1 MIAWFAK
8 NDVAANI
15 LFFVI
20 IISGIYVATTQ
31 IPIDLFPEVEQRNV
45 RVSMVL
51 PGASPQ
57 ETEEGITIKIEEAI
71 QAIEG
76 IRQITSQ
83 SVEGS
88 SSVTVQVEEG
98 YDVREVLDEV
108 KIRVDGVN
116 NFPVE
121 AESLLVQIPQWRR
134 DAIGVVLFG
143 DYDNMTLRRVADNVR
158 DELAGL
164 PEITQVEVDNVLPF
178 EISIEI
184 AEWALRQYDISLEQ
198 VAGIL
203 RQNSTDVS
211 AGNLKTKGGDIFI
224 RSRGQAYRASDF
236 ETIPVIT
243 TQDGTMITLGDIA
256 TIRDEFE
263 ETPLRTRFN
272 GVPAIEIEV
281 YRSGD
286 ESIIDVTTAVRNY
299 IDKKQ
304 LDMPDGLTIDF
315 WRDRSEPIKARLET
329 LTKSAWQGLLLVII
343 MLALFL
349 RPSVAFW
356 VCLGIPMS
364 FMGAFLFMPLF
375 DVSLNL
381 MSLFAFILVLGI
393 VVDDAIVTGENVYSH
408 LQKGEDPLNAAIKG
422 TQEVAV
428 PVTFGILTTAAAFL
442 PLAFQTGRGSWYAAI
457 PLVVIPVLLFSLIE
471 SKFILPAHLK
481 HVKMRTEKNTSRLSK
496 LQQKIANSLEVMI
509 EKVYQPI
516 LAQTMRWRYAAWTA
530 MFASLILIIGT
541 IAAGHTKFVF
551 FPRVQSEVATA
562 TLVMPAGTA
571 FESTD
576 RIISAMT
583 MHAKDLQEAYR
594 DAETGES
601 VIRNVYSISGG
612 RNSTT
617 GRVQMDMIPPE
628 SRTVDVTTREVVNQW
643 RKKVGQV
650 AGAEQLNYRAEI
662 GGWGGS
668 PISIE
673 LKGRNTEALN
683 TLSEG
688 LKKQLEQYPAVSDI
702 EDSLSDGK
710 EELQLELKPE
720 ARLLGLSLNQVAR
733 QVRQAVFGFEVQ
745 RVQRGREEVRVM
757 VRYPLEARQSIETLE
772 QMMIRIGPNQE
783 VPLWQVANVFPGLSP
798 DSILRV
804 DRQRTISVNADFDKE
819 AGDLSLVLGEVNEWL
834 SEQINAYPGTTFE
847 MAGEARDQAEST
859 NSLTVGAIGLTIL
872 IYILL
877 AIPFKSYSQPI
888 IVMSVIPF
896 GLVGAVIGHWIMGMD
911 LTLLSFMGM
920 LALSGVVVN
929 DSLVLVDY
937 INQKRNEGVSLK
949 EAVYTAG
956 GRRFRPVLLTSLT
969 TFAGLVP
976 LLFETS
982 TQAQFLIPMA
992 VSLGFGILFATLIT
1006 LFIVPINYLILEDF
1020 KGYMRRYKRDM
1031 LGLLKKG

>member
-83 SVEGS
+83 SLEGS
-88 SSVTVQVEEG
+88 ASVTVQVEEG

-121 AESLLVQIPQWRR
+121 AESLLVQVPQWRR

-143 DYDNMTLRRVADNVR
+143 DYDNMTLRRVAENVR

-422 TQEVAV
+422 TQ
-428 PVTFGILTTAAAFL
+428 
-442 PLAFQTGRGSWYAAI
+442 
-457 PLVVIPVLLFSLIE
+457 
-471 SKFILPAHLK
+471 
-481 HVKMRTEKNTSRLSK
+481 
-496 LQQKIANSLEVMI
+496 
-509 EKVYQPI
+509 
-516 LAQTMRWRYAAWTA
+516 
-530 MFASLILIIGT
+530 
-541 IAAGHTKFVF
+541 
-551 FPRVQSEVATA
+551 
-562 TLVMPAGTA
+562 
-571 FESTD
+571 
-576 RIISAMT
+576 
-583 MHAKDLQEAYR
+583 
-594 DAETGES
+594 
-601 VIRNVYSISGG
+601 
-612 RNSTT
+612 
-617 GRVQMDMIPPE
+617 
-628 SRTVDVTTREVVNQW
+628 
-643 RKKVGQV
+643 
-650 AGAEQLNYRAEI
+650 
-662 GGWGGS
+662 
-668 PISIE
+668 
-673 LKGRNTEALN
+673 
-683 TLSEG
+683 
-688 LKKQLEQYPAVSDI
+688 
-702 EDSLSDGK
+702 
-710 EELQLELKPE
+710 
-720 ARLLGLSLNQVAR
+720 
-733 QVRQAVFGFEVQ
+733 
-745 RVQRGREEVRVM
+745 
-757 VRYPLEARQSIETLE
+757 
-772 QMMIRIGPNQE
+772 
-783 VPLWQVANVFPGLSP
+783 
-798 DSILRV
+798 
-804 DRQRTISVNADFDKE
+804 
-819 AGDLSLVLGEVNEWL
+819 
-834 SEQINAYPGTTFE
+834 
-847 MAGEARDQAEST
+847 
-859 NSLTVGAIGLTIL
+859 
-872 IYILL
+872 
-877 AIPFKSYSQPI
+877 
-888 IVMSVIPF
+888 
-896 GLVGAVIGHWIMGMD
+896 
-911 LTLLSFMGM
+911 
-920 LALSGVVVN
+920 
-929 DSLVLVDY
+929 
-937 INQKRNEGVSLK
+937 
-949 EAVYTAG
+949 
-956 GRRFRPVLLTSLT
+956 
-969 TFAGLVP
+969 
-976 LLFETS
+976 
-982 TQAQFLIPMA
+982 
-992 VSLGFGILFATLIT
+992 
-1006 LFIVPINYLILEDF
+1006 
-1020 KGYMRRYKRDM
+1020 
-1031 LGLLKKG
+1031 